1 MKLKNKVESEVEF
14 GVVTVLKKFEKIGKV
29 VGKDVEK
36 VKLGCDPVEIKSCD
50 C

>member
-1 MKLKNKVESEVEF
+1 MRLKSSE
-14 GVVTVLKKFEKIGKV
+14 KFEKVGKV